1 MIIRRLFLFSV
12 GTFLWASNRTFQPL
26 RFHSKLT
33 IKLLRLQHMH
43 EGVLTKPFFD
53 AEWYSSNKHCSF
65 HFSISLFWIF
75 PRYSG
80 LKIQGI
86 HGNFLFHP
94 RLSHRGFFFPSLT
107 TVGFCRLYPQCQLF
121 SMSENPSLGVSRW
134 YPKLGMSEPR
144 SVISSSTEVPR
155 WFPLCFERVWSR
167 LPAAHGLLIAHLWRG
182 SSMFPEMP
190 KGKEKIFKCLWSC
203 GLRQGPR
210 QHSQGLIPA
219 LPFLCVCGV
228 FSNHS
233 HAFSM
238 SIKMGSTFSNFWT
251 WIY

>member
-75 PRYSG
+75 PQYSG

-94 RLSHRGFFFPSLT
+94 RLSHRGFFFPKSDHCWLLPTLPPMPIIQHVWKSIPRCLKVISKIRHVWTTLCHLQQYWGAEVVSPLFWTSLKQAALSPWFANCT
-107 TVGFCRLYPQCQLF
+107 LVKRQQHVPWNAQRKRKNLQVSVVLWLETGTKTAFPRA
-121 SMSENPSLGVSRW
+121 NPSFAFFVCMW
-134 YPKLGMSEPR
+134 
-144 SVISSSTEVPR
+144 
-155 WFPLCFERVWSR
+155 CFQQPFTR
-167 LPAAHGLLIAHLWRG
+167 LFH
-182 SSMFPEMP
+182 
-190 KGKEKIFKCLWSC
+190 
-203 GLRQGPR
+203 
-210 QHSQGLIPA
+210 
-219 LPFLCVCGV
+219 
-228 FSNHS
+228 
-233 HAFSM
+233 
-238 SIKMGSTFSNFWT
+238 
-251 WIY
+251 IYKNG